1 MTYKTSL
8 DTLAKLVTA
17 FITIIF
23 VAIIVG
29 QISLITDSGKATPI
43 FTTVALLI
51 IYFGAFS
58 FRPINYRL
66 TQDKLVIHRPLLDI
80 TMNRNEIKNVE
91 QIEKDKLSW
100 TFRTFGVSGLFGY
113 FGSFRNAKLG
123 GMTLY
128 ATKRKDKIVLLTT
141 IYNKKIILSPD
152 EPENFVAEFCS

>member
-1 MTYKTSL
+1 MTYKTTL

-17 FITIIF
+17 TITIVF
-23 VAIIVG
+23 AAIIVG
-29 QISLITDSGKATPI
+29 QISLITDKGKATPI

-58 FRPINYRL
+58 FRPINYKL
-66 TQDKLVIHRPLLDI
+66 TQDKLVIHRPLSNI
-80 TMNRNEIKNVE
+80 TINRNEIKSVE
-91 QIEKDKLSW
+91 QIEKDKVSW

-123 GMTLY
+123 GMTWY
-128 ATKRKDKIVLLTT
+128 ATRRKDRLILLTT

-152 EPENFVAEFCS
+152 ETENFVTEFYG